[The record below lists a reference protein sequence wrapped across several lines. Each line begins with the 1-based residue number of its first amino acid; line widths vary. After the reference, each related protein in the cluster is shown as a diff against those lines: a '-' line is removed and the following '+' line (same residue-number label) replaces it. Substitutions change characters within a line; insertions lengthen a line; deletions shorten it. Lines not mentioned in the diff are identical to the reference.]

1 MAITQKSRWDDV
13 GSEPP
18 AGEAKYTAG
27 EQPIAEYDNWFNKS
41 VADDISSLNKELAG
55 RTLNKGNGSYETVTE
70 TSLTLK
76 QSVTPN
82 NDFISLIDS
91 IHVVANNLSGSGCT
105 LYFMLRALLSDGT
118 TEVDLLDSEE
128 TVAEGESFDDVL
140 IDVMSKIPTN
150 EKIKAVRLYARCSIT
165 PSAGNEPTVQLE
177 KVTGVQN

>member
-1 MAITQKSRWDDV
+1 MAIAQKSRWDDV

-18 AGEAKYTAG
+18 DGEAKHSAG
-27 EQPIAEYDNWFNKS
+27 EQPIAEYDNWFNYS
-41 VADDISSLNKELAG
+41 VSQDIANLNKELAG
-55 RTLNKGNGSYETVTE
+55 RTLNKGNDSSETVTE

-76 QSVTPN
+76 QSVTPD

-91 IHVVANNLSGSGCT
+91 IHVVANNPSGSGCT

-118 TEVDLLDSEE
+118 MEVELLDAEE

-140 IDVMSKIPTN
+140 IDVMSKMPTN
-150 EKIKAVRLYARCSIT
+150 EKIKAVRLYAYCSAIPAT
-165 PSAGNEPTVQLE
+165 GYEPTVQLE